1 MKTKKPLD
9 YRQLM
14 AAAAQ
19 FVAEERPQAESPAA
33 VANLLRP
40 LTQTG
45 IEQEHLWVVL
55 LNAKNR
61 VSHIHLATVGLAD
74 RSQVHARE
82 VFREA
87 IRHSASRIV
96 LAHNHPSGDPT
107 PSPQDIACTRDMA
120 AAGKIIGIDVLD
132 HVILGQATASRPKDF
147 LSLREENLM

>member
-1 MKTKKPLD
+1 MKTTTPLD

-14 AAAAQ
+14 AAAAE
-19 FVAEERPQAESPAA
+19 FVAEERPQVESPAA
-33 VANLLRP
+33 LAALLRP

-45 IEQEHLWVVL
+45 IEQEHFWVIL

-61 VSHIHLATVGLAD
+61 VCHIHLATLGLVD
-74 RSQVHARE
+74 RAQVHARE
-82 VFREA
+82 IFREA

-107 PSPQDIACTRDMA
+107 PSPQDIACTRSMVE
-120 AAGKIIGIDVLD
+120 AGKIIGIDVLD
-132 HVILGQATASRPKDF
+132 HVVLGHATASRPKDF